1 MTRLLF
7 LYPDSNPKTANR
19 AVYRKQNNKTMKL
32 KFLTL
37 DYIKQHSRICGDCED
52 EILLLYAKGA
62 ENNLL
67 RILGRTYDELVIM
80 GEGTFPEE
88 LMVAGL
94 MLVDVLYQ
102 HRSPQEAV
110 KLSDVAYTFEFYTK
124 PFMKL

>member
-1 MTRLLF
+1 
-7 LYPDSNPKTANR
+7 
-19 AVYRKQNNKTMKL
+19 MKL

-110 KLSDVAYTFEFYTK
+110 KLSDVAYSFEFYTK